1 MRALAALFVVACTS
15 TRPTAPPPIE
25 PRVTAPDPIAIVTQL
40 GGTVTREISR
50 TGDVIVK
57 VDLHETQITDAQLAH
72 IATLTDLREL
82 DLRKAPNITDAGI
95 VHLRGMV
102 KLEKL
107 NLFRTQLSD
116 AGISHLANMH
126 VLDTLLIGGTRISER
141 GVEQLAKLP
150 KLRKLSLFD
159 TQVGDS
165 AVPALQKFPSLEV
178 VLVGRSRI
186 TDDGQRALQAAKPTL
201 KFTEQT

>member
-1 MRALAALFVVACTS
+1 MV
-15 TRPTAPPPIE
+15 IE
-25 PRVTAPDPIAIVTQL
+25 L
-40 GGTVTREISR
+40 GGTVTREFSR
-50 TGDVIVK
+50 TGSVIVK
-57 VDLHETQITDAQLAH
+57 IDLHETQITDAQLAEL
-72 IATLTDLREL
+72 APLTELREL

-95 VHLRGMV
+95 VHLRGMI

-116 AGISHLANMH
+116 AGLPHLADMA
-126 VLDTLLIGGTRISER
+126 VLETLLIGGTRISER
-141 GVEQLAKLP
+141 GVEQLSKLP

-165 AVPALQKFPSLEV
+165 AVPFLQTFPSLEV
-178 VLVGRSRI
+178 VLIGRSKI
-186 TDDGQRALQAAKPTL
+186 TDAGQRALQVAKPTI